1 MRIGLILL
9 TLAYVLSQFFRAFLA
24 VLTGELQQDLGVD
37 AQDLAFASG
46 LWFIS
51 FAAMQIPVGW
61 ALDTFGPRR
70 TSSVLM
76 VFGCGI
82 GAAYFAFATS
92 AMDINIA
99 MTLIGIGC
107 APILMASFYI
117 FAREFSAKQFATL
130 AGLIVG
136 VGTIGNLISSYPMAL
151 AVELVGWRVSMM
163 VLSGVSIVIAIGL
176 YFVVKDP
183 AKAGASSTGSL
194 LDILRMPVI
203 WVILPIALV
212 NYMPAAAV
220 RGIWIGPYL
229 RDVFGYD
236 TAHPMMWL
244 WCFYRPFR
252 LGLRRYCPLHLEP
265 LCGST

>member
-1 MRIGLILL
+1 
-9 TLAYVLSQFFRAFLA
+9 
-24 VLTGELQQDLGVD
+24 
-37 AQDLAFASG
+37 
-46 LWFIS
+46 
-51 FAAMQIPVGW
+51 
-61 ALDTFGPRR
+61 
-70 TSSVLM
+70 M

-117 FAREFSAKQFATL
+117 FAPRNSRPSSSRPLQ
-130 AGLIVG
+130 GLIVG

-236 TAHPMMWL
+236 TAQVGIASLVMSIAMIGGRSAVRAAGPDIRDPQVGDRGRDRLDPWM
-244 WCFYRPFR
+244 YRGALGVPCGLSHCLDRNDGRPGFFR
-252 LGLRRYCPLHLEP
+252 GNVPCDHGPRQSVLSGPSGE
-265 LCGST
+265 GGA